1 MTKEEI
7 SMLDIKNLISV
18 INKITE
24 NLSFPVREDNLKLI
38 HSAFSNVGYVQEKA
52 LWVFEV
58 TDMVCTYIILRA
70 NMLHFTSEEICDEHM
85 DLNDFKKG
93 FF

>member
-1 MTKEEI
+1 MIIE
-7 SMLDIKNLISV
+7 LGNDIEKLIPV

-70 NMLHFTSEEICDEHM
+70 NMLHFTSEEIYDERM
-85 DLNDFKKG
+85 NIKQYREEL
-93 FF
+93 